1 MAYRL
6 KRNEPAFEV
15 VDGPLAGRKFEHGKI
30 YLEIPGSEAHRFE
43 DLGEAKVAPAKA
55 AAKKDAGGDK

>member
-6 KRNEPAFEV
+6 KKNEPAFEV
-15 VDGPLAGRKFEHGKI
+15 VDGPLAGRKFGHGLVYDEVPKN
-30 YLEIPGSEAHRFE
+30 ESRRFE
-43 DLGEAKVAPAKA
+43 KLEEAPVAPAKA